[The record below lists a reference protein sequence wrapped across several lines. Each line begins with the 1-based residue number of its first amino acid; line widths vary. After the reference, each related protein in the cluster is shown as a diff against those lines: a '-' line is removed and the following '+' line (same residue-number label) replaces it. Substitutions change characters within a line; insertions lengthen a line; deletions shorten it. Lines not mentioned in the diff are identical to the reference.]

1 MNIYLAAPWVH
12 RFDAKEAAFKLE
24 EAGHLLVTKWWLNE
38 EIAAFPDEAFGED
51 LLALQIQARSD
62 MLGVCDAGQV
72 IILQLAQSE
81 GKAVEMGIALSYRIP
96 IMVVSPNRKRGNL
109 FQYLPQIE
117 FVKSIEEA
125 IEVLK

>member
-1 MNIYLAAPWVH
+1 M
-12 RFDAKEAAFKLE
+12 
-24 EAGHLLVTKWWLNE
+24 LVTKWWLHE
-38 EIAAFPDEAFGED
+38 EITAYPNEAFGED
-51 LLALQIQARSD
+51 LLELQTQARSD
-62 MLGVCDAGQV
+62 ILGVQDAGQV

-96 IMVVSPNRKRGNL
+96 IMVVSPNGKRGNL
-109 FQYLPQIE
+109 FQYLPQIQ